1 MREIGGAGRARPA
14 AGSGAGQA
22 ELVDGEDLAARIARG
37 PPCEDAIPIARQ
49 IADGLDAA
57 HDQGIVHRDLKPAN
71 IRIRS
76 DGTVKIL
83 DFGLA
88 KPAAPTSARPAR
100 VVLTPEDAKRTP
112 RTIAKATTTTMH
124 EISKRRER
132 CDRRAHGGRRRRVA
146 VELRFVS

>member
-1 MREIGGAGRARPA
+1 MRRDREGAGRARPA

-83 DFGLA
+83 D
-88 KPAAPTSARPAR
+88 SAWQSRGSHISEACEGCVDTR
-100 VVLTPEDAKRTP
+100 GRQTDSTNDREGHDDHDA
-112 RTIAKATTTTMH
+112 
-124 EISKRRER
+124 
-132 CDRRAHGGRRRRVA
+132 
-146 VELRFVS
+146 